1 MVTKPG
7 LCDHLKSTRES
18 YHLRGQKVRFES
30 PGVLMRKIGYARVS
44 AQHQNLD
51 RQLGVLV
58 TEGCAPIF
66 QEKASGRSTLGRPQL
81 EKAIVAL
88 GTGDVLVLP
97 EWDRATRSMLDGIQI
112 IQRVA
117 ARGALVKVLDKP
129 YLDLTSTMGQGI
141 LAFLSA
147 LAQDERERIVKRAQE
162 GRKAARMRGVQFG
175 RKPKLTQHQQAEGR
189 RRLDN
194 GESAR
199 SIARDFNCHHAIVA
213 RLRLA

>member
-1 MVTKPG
+1 VVRKSVSKVT
-7 LCDHLKSTRES
+7 
-18 YHLRGQKVRFES
+18 
-30 PGVLMRKIGYARVS
+30 GVFVRKIGYARVS

-58 TEGCAPIF
+58 TEGCERVF
-66 QEKASGRSTLGRPQL
+66 QEKASGKSTMGRPQL
-81 EKAIVAL
+81 EKAIAAL
-88 GTGDVLVLP
+88 ETGDVLVLP
-97 EWDRATRSMLDGIQI
+97 EWDRATRSMLDGIHI

-147 LAQDERERIVKRAQE
+147 LAQDERERIVKRAQD
-162 GRKAARMRGVQFG
+162 GRTAAKARGVQFG

-189 RRLDN
+189 RRLET

-213 RLRLA
+213 RLRLAYA

>member
-1 MVTKPG
+1 VK
-7 LCDHLKSTRES
+7 S
-18 YHLRGQKVRFES
+18 YHLRGQKVRLES
-30 PGVLMRKIGYARVS
+30 HGVFIRKIGYARVS

-51 RQLGVLV
+51 RQLGALV
-58 TEGCAPIF
+58 AEGCERLF
-66 QEKASGRSTLGRPQL
+66 KKASGRSTTGRPEL
-81 EKAIVAL
+81 EKAIAAL

-117 ARGALVKVLDKP
+117 TRGALVKALDKR

-141 LAFLSA
+141 PAFLSA
-147 LAQDERERIVKRAQE
+147 LAQDERERIVKRAQD
-162 GRKAARMRGVQFG
+162 GRKAAKARGVQFG
-175 RKPKLTQHQQAEGR
+175 RKPKLTQHQQTEGR
-189 RRLDN
+189 RRLAN

-213 RLRLA
+213 RLRAA

>member
-1 MVTKPG
+1 
-7 LCDHLKSTRES
+7 
-18 YHLRGQKVRFES
+18 
-30 PGVLMRKIGYARVS
+30 MRKIGYARVS

-51 RQLGVLV
+51 RQLGALV
-58 TEGCAPIF
+58 AEGCERVF
-66 QEKASGRSTLGRPQL
+66 QEKASGRSTTGRPQL
-81 EKAIVAL
+81 ERAIA

-117 ARGALVKVLDKP
+117 AREALVKVLDKP

-147 LAQDERERIVKRAQE
+147 LAQDERERIVKRAHD
-162 GRKAARMRGVQFG
+162 GRKAAKARGVQFG
-175 RKPKLTQHQQAEGR
+175 RKPKLTEHQQAEGR
-189 RRLDN
+189 RRLEN

-213 RLRLA
+213 RLRAA

>member
-1 MVTKPG
+1 VNPTISVVRKSVSKVTG
-7 LCDHLKSTRES
+7 VFVR
-18 YHLRGQKVRFES
+18 KV
-30 PGVLMRKIGYARVS
+30 GYARVS

-51 RQLGVLV
+51 RQLGALV
-58 TEGCAPIF
+58 AEGCERVF
-66 QEKASGRSTLGRPQL
+66 KEKASGRSTTGRPEL
-81 EKAIVAL
+81 EKAIAAV

-112 IQRVA
+112 IERVA

-147 LAQDERERIVKRAQE
+147 LAQDERGRIVKRAQD
-162 GRKAARMRGVQFG
+162 GRKAAKARGVQFG
-175 RKPKLTQHQQAEGR
+175 RKPKLTQHQQTEGR
-189 RRLDN
+189 RRLEN